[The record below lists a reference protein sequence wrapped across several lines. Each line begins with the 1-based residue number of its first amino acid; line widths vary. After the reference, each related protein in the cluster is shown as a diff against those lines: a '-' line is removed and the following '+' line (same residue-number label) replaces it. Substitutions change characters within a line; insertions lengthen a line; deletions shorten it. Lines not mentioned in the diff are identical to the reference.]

1 MLYANHKW
9 RVIQVRSSIKA
20 QESKNFNKTDN
31 GVQKGMQVTNTI
43 KVSKKNEY
51 AVIQVY
57 IESRTLVYPYFLY
70 NVTMPKEKWTYT
82 KIWNEE
88 E

>member
-1 MLYANHKW
+1 
-9 RVIQVRSSIKA
+9 
-20 QESKNFNKTDN
+20 
-31 GVQKGMQVTNTI
+31 MQVTNTI

-70 NVTMPKEKWTYT
+70 NVTMPKEK
-82 KIWNEE
+82 
-88 E
+88 